1 MRIVMIGATG
11 KFAKYVIPAL
21 KKEQIEIKALVKN
34 DNRADIA
41 IANGVDETVN
51 GDLNDLNSLR
61 YAIQNV
67 DGVYY
72 LNPVF
77 MENEIQMGLNMV
89 KAAEEAKIDKFVF
102 SSVYHPSLSL
112 ENHVS
117 KRPIEEALYESGM
130 KFVILQP
137 AMFMQTVGN
146 TWSVIKQTKQVA
158 LPYSKSAKMSYVDYR
173 DIADVVAIAFTDN
186 KLDNGTFELSSS
198 GMYNRIEL
206 AEIISKSI
214 GDKVEAKEIGFEDFS
229 KGMPDGFAKNGLKAM
244 FEHYDQCG
252 FHGGNSL
259 ILETILKRKPRT
271 LQTYFEQMEKE
282 C

>member
-1 MRIVMIGATG
+1 MRILMIGATG

-186 KLDNGTFELSSS
+186 KLDNGTFELSSN

-206 AEIISKSI
+206 AEIISKCI
-214 GDKVEAKEIGFEDFS
+214 GDKVEAIEIGFEVFS

-271 LQTYFEQMEKE
+271 LQTYFEEMEKE

>member
-1 MRIVMIGATG
+1 MRILMIGATG

-34 DNRADIA
+34 DNRAEIA

-229 KGMPDGFAKNGLKAM
+229 NGMSDGFTKNGLKAM

-271 LQTYFEQMEKE
+271 LQTYFEEMEKE

>member
-1 MRIVMIGATG
+1 MRILMIGATG

-61 YAIQNV
+61 NAIQNV

-89 KAAEEAKIDKFVF
+89 KAAKEAKIDKFVF

-117 KRPIEEALYESGM
+117 IRPIEEALYESGM

-146 TWSVIKQTKQVA
+146 IWSVIKQTKQVA

-173 DIADVVAIAFTDN
+173 DIADVVAITFTDN

-229 KGMPDGFAKNGLKAM
+229 NGMSDGFTKIGLKAM

-271 LQTYFEQMEKE
+271 LQTYFEEMEKE

>member
-1 MRIVMIGATG
+1 MKILMIGATG
-11 KFAKYVIPAL
+11 KFAKHVIPSL
-21 KKEQIEIKALVKN
+21 KKKGLNIKALVRN
-34 DNRADIA
+34 DIRAEIA
-41 IANGVDETVN
+41 KANGVDETVN

-61 YAIQNV
+61 NAIQNV
-67 DGVYY
+67 DGIYY

-77 MENEIQMGLNMV
+77 MENEIKMGLNMV

-117 KRPIEEALYESGM
+117 KRPIEEALYESEL

-146 TWSVIKQTKQVA
+146 TLSVIKQTKQIG

-173 DIADVVAIAFTDN
+173 DVADVVAIAFTDN
-186 KLDNGTFELSSS
+186 KLDNGTFELSSD

-206 AEIISKSI
+206 AEIISNII
-214 GDKVEAKEIGFEDFS
+214 GDTVEAKEIDFDDFS
-229 KGMPDGFAKNGLKAM
+229 KGMPDGFTKNGLRTM
-244 FEHYDQCG
+244 FEHYDHCG

-259 ILETILKRKPRT
+259 ILETILNRKPRT
-271 LQTYFEQMEKE
+271 LQAYFEEMEKE
-282 C
+282 F

>member
-1 MRIVMIGATG
+1 MIGATG

-34 DNRADIA
+34 DNRAEIA

-61 YAIQNV
+61 NAIQNV

-146 TWSVIKQTKQVA
+146 IWSVIKQTKQVA

-186 KLDNGTFELSSS
+186 KLDNGTFELSSN

-206 AEIISKSI
+206 AEIISKCI
-214 GDKVEAKEIGFEDFS
+214 GDKVEAIEIGFENFS
-229 KGMPDGFAKNGLKAM
+229 KGIPDGFAKNGLKAM
-244 FEHYDQCG
+244 FEHYDHCG

-271 LQTYFEQMEKE
+271 LQTYFEEMEKE

>member
-1 MRIVMIGATG
+1 MKILMIGATG
-11 KFAKYVIPAL
+11 KFAKYVIPSL
-21 KKEQIEIKALVKN
+21 KKERIEIKALVRN
-34 DNRADIA
+34 DNRAEIA
-41 IANGVDETVN
+41 KANGADETVN

-61 YAIQNV
+61 NAIQNV

-117 KRPIEEALYESGM
+117 KRPIEEALYESEL

-137 AMFMQTVGN
+137 AMFMQTVDN
-146 TWSVIKQTKQVA
+146 TLSVIKQTKLIG

-173 DIADVVAIAFTDN
+173 DVADVVAIAFTDN
-186 KLDNGTFELSSS
+186 KLDNGTFELSSH

-206 AEIISKSI
+206 AEIISNII
-214 GDKVEAKEIGFEDFS
+214 GDTVEAKEIDFDDFS
-229 KGMPDGFAKNGLKAM
+229 KGMPDGFTKNGLRAM
-244 FEHYDQCG
+244 FKHYDHCG

-259 ILETILKRKPRT
+259 ILETILNRKPRT
-271 LQTYFEQMEKE
+271 LQAYFEEIEKE

>member
-1 MRIVMIGATG
+1 MRILMIGATG

-89 KAAEEAKIDKFVF
+89 KAAE
-102 SSVYHPSLSL
+102 
-112 ENHVS
+112 
-117 KRPIEEALYESGM
+117 
-130 KFVILQP
+130 
-137 AMFMQTVGN
+137 
-146 TWSVIKQTKQVA
+146 
-158 LPYSKSAKMSYVDYR
+158 
-173 DIADVVAIAFTDN
+173 
-186 KLDNGTFELSSS
+186 
-198 GMYNRIEL
+198 
-206 AEIISKSI
+206 
-214 GDKVEAKEIGFEDFS
+214 
-229 KGMPDGFAKNGLKAM
+229 
-244 FEHYDQCG
+244 
-252 FHGGNSL
+252 
-259 ILETILKRKPRT
+259 
-271 LQTYFEQMEKE
+271 
-282 C
+282 

>member
-1 MRIVMIGATG
+1 MKLLVIGATG

-21 KKEQIEIKALVKN
+21 KKEQIEIKALVRN
-34 DNRADIA
+34 DNRAKIA

-61 YAIQNV
+61 DAIKNV
-67 DGVYY
+67 NGVFY

-89 KAAEEAKIDKFVF
+89 KVAKEAKIDKFVF

-112 ENHVS
+112 ENHAS
-117 KRPIEEALYESGM
+117 KRPIEEALYESEM

-146 TWSVIKQTKQVA
+146 TWSAIKQTKQIA
-158 LPYSKSAKMSYVDYR
+158 LPYSKSAKMSYVDYQ
-173 DIADVVAIAFTDN
+173 DVADVVAIAFTDN
-186 KLDNGTFELSSS
+186 KLDNGTFELCSN

-214 GDKVEAKEIGFEDFS
+214 GYKIEAIEIGFEDFS
-229 KGMPDGFAKNGLKAM
+229 KNMPDGFAKNGLKAM
-244 FEHYDQCG
+244 FEHYDHCG
-252 FHGGNSL
+252 FHGGNSF

-271 LQTYFEQMEKE
+271 LQTYFDDMGKE

>member
-1 MRIVMIGATG
+1 MIGATG

-186 KLDNGTFELSSS
+186 KLDNGTFELSSN

-206 AEIISKSI
+206 AEIISKCI
-214 GDKVEAKEIGFEDFS
+214 GDKVEAIEIGFENFS
-229 KGMPDGFAKNGLKAM
+229 KGIPDGFAKNGLKAM

-271 LQTYFEQMEKE
+271 LQTYFEEMEKE